1 MSVIMNVLETDR
13 LNLRRISTD
22 DAEFILQLLNE
33 PSFLQFIGDRGV
45 RTLDDARNYIV
56 NGPMASYERFGFG
69 LYLTELKEPRVPI
82 GMCGLLKRDTL
93 EDVDIGFAFVPQ
105 YWKQGYA
112 MESAAAVMT
121 HAKDVLG
128 LNRLAAI
135 TSPENETSI
144 ALLLKLGMRFE
155 KLTRLTD
162 EAPEIKLFI
171 CDL

>member
-1 MSVIMNVLETDR
+1 MKVLETDR

-45 RTLDDARNYIV
+45 RTLEEARNYIL

-105 YWKQGYA
+105 YWNQGYA
-112 MESAAAVMT
+112 MESAAAVMA
-121 HAKDVLG
+121 HAKDAFG
-128 LNRLAAI
+128 INRLAAI
-135 TSPENETSI
+135 TSPENEPSI

-155 KLTRLTD
+155 KLTRLTA
-162 EAPEIKLFI
+162 EAPEINLFI